1 MTPPRSTM
9 IIAVMGAVIAL
20 LAWAL
25 VYFAR
30 DEFRLAS
37 EARDDSIP
45 AASAVREDD
54 GFAVV
59 NISAQSQKASGV
71 ETAALRSAR
80 SEAAAEI
87 YGVVV
92 DPRPLIEQRARLL
105 AVMAQRQAAGLAAT
119 SAQIDHQ
126 RLKRL
131 YDDER
136 NVAER
141 AMLAAEAQWKGEQA
155 RVAALEQ
162 QAIAIRDEL
171 RATWGAE
178 LASRAAAPQSP
189 MVNALVQQHE
199 ALVQLV
205 FPYDLQSRAG
215 RDELAI
221 APVGSRTVLRPA
233 RFVSASPRTDASLPG
248 ATYFYLASGHDLRVG
263 MRVAAQLR
271 LSGKPRDGVL
281 IPDAAVVWHGGKAWA
296 YVKEGDARFLR
307 REVSTAQELPG
318 GWFNAAGFEEGE
330 PVVVSG
336 AQLLLSE
343 EFKYQIRNEN
353 ED

>member
-1 MTPPRSTM
+1 
-9 IIAVMGAVIAL
+9 
-20 LAWAL
+20 
-25 VYFAR
+25 
-30 DEFRLAS
+30 
-37 EARDDSIP
+37 
-45 AASAVREDD
+45 
-54 GFAVV
+54 
-59 NISAQSQKASGV
+59 
-71 ETAALRSAR
+71 
-80 SEAAAEI
+80 
-87 YGVVV
+87 
-92 DPRPLIEQRARLL
+92 
-105 AVMAQRQAAGLAAT
+105 
-119 SAQIDHQ
+119 
-126 RLKRL
+126 
-131 YDDER
+131 
-136 NVAER
+136 
-141 AMLAAEAQWKGEQA
+141 
-155 RVAALEQ
+155 
-162 QAIAIRDEL
+162 
-171 RATWGAE
+171 
-178 LASRAAAPQSP
+178 

-221 APVGSRTVLRPA
+221 APVGSRTLQRPA

-248 ATYFYLASGHDLRVG
+248 ATYFYLANGRDLRVG

-271 LSGKPRDGVL
+271 LSDQTRDGVL

-296 YVKEGDARFLR
+296 YVKEGDDRFQR

>member
-45 AASAVREDD
+45 TASAVREED

-59 NISAQSQKASGV
+59 SISAQSQKASGV

-80 SEAAAEI
+80 SEATAEI

-105 AVMAQRQAAGLAAT
+105 AVMAQRQAARLAVT
-119 SAQIDHQ
+119 TAQIDHL

-141 AMLAAEAQWKGEQA
+141 AVLAAEAQWKGEQA

-162 QAIAIRDEL
+162 Q
-171 RATWGAE
+171 
-178 LASRAAAPQSP
+178 QSP
-189 MVNALVQQHE
+189 PGMSCARPG
-199 ALVQLV
+199 AR
-205 FPYDLQSRAG
+205 SWR
-215 RDELAI
+215 
-221 APVGSRTVLRPA
+221 VGP
-233 RFVSASPRTDASLPG
+233 SPRC
-248 ATYFYLASGHDLRVG
+248 
-263 MRVAAQLR
+263 
-271 LSGKPRDGVL
+271 PR
-281 IPDAAVVWHGGKAWA
+281 W
-296 YVKEGDARFLR
+296 
-307 REVSTAQELPG
+307 
-318 GWFNAAGFEEGE
+318 
-330 PVVVSG
+330 
-336 AQLLLSE
+336 
-343 EFKYQIRNEN
+343 
-353 ED
+353 